1 MNEEQKKD
9 NILLNLCCNII
20 IPVIILS
27 KFSKPEY
34 LGAMYGLIV
43 ALCFP
48 LGYGIYFYLK
58 TKKTNFISIL
68 GFVSILL
75 TGMIGVLN
83 LPSEWIA
90 YERAMIPFL
99 IGAAVLASL
108 KTKYP
113 LVRTFLYNETMFDV
127 KKIDQKLNEN
137 GNTAKFEKQMT
148 KASVWLAVTFF
159 LSAIIN
165 FVVAKIVV
173 IHETGTPEFNAELA
187 KMKLISLA
195 VVAIPSTVMLFVIL
209 QRLLKSLHQLS
220 GIEMDDLYSEQLR
233 SKMK

>member
-1 MNEEQKKD
+1 
-9 NILLNLCCNII
+9 
-20 IPVIILS
+20 
-27 KFSKPEY
+27 
-34 LGAMYGLIV
+34 
-43 ALCFP
+43 
-48 LGYGIYFYLK
+48 
-58 TKKTNFISIL
+58 
-68 GFVSILL
+68 
-75 TGMIGVLN
+75 
-83 LPSEWIA
+83 
-90 YERAMIPFL
+90 
-99 IGAAVLASL
+99 
-108 KTKYP
+108 
-113 LVRTFLYNETMFDV
+113 
-127 KKIDQKLNEN
+127 
-137 GNTAKFEKQMT
+137 MT